1 MTTQEKLKVIVKA
14 IDAKLGDDIK
24 VLKVTDLTIVADYFV
39 IAQGNSSTQVKAIAD
54 EVDYKMSLEGVE
66 PLHKDGFNSTEWIVL
81 DYGEIIVHMFYKQ
94 TREFYNLDKLWS
106 DAEEVDIS
114 NFLR

>member
-24 VLKVTDLTIVADYFV
+24 ILKVTDLTIVADYFV

-54 EVDYKMSLEGVE
+54 EVDYKMSLEGIE
-66 PLHKDGFNSTEWIVL
+66 PFHKDGFNSTEWIVL

-106 DAEEVDIS
+106 DAEEIDIS
-114 NFLR
+114 NFV